1 MRNAHFLFAKWRQ
14 VAKPPQTVDQ
24 SNNFRQFDES
34 FDQRAQHVSLSS
46 KRFRL
51 SKNGTGNKKCIKSIA
66 TFSLQEGG
74 AEKEVKASRC
84 SAANLLLCT
93 YILKEKADERFCAIY
108 I

>member
-1 MRNAHFLFAKWRQ
+1 MR
-14 VAKPPQTVDQ
+14 VQTVDQ
-24 SNNFRQFDES
+24 SNGFRQFDES

-46 KRFRL
+46 KFRL

-84 SAANLLLCT
+84 SAANLFLCA
-93 YILKEKADERFCAIY
+93 YILKEKADERFCAIF